1 MQVIFD
7 YVMKNFQNTISLRD
21 VAGLVYMTPN
31 AFCRFFKQR
40 RNKTF
45 FQFLIQFRVDNACQ
59 VLENKADLSIETIA
73 LGSGFNS
80 VSNFIR
86 QFKSLKK

>member
-1 MQVIFD
+1 
-7 YVMKNFQNTISLRD
+7 
-21 VAGLVYMTPN
+21 
-31 AFCRFFKQR
+31 
-40 RNKTF
+40 
-45 FQFLIQFRVDNACQ
+45 

-86 QFKSLKK
+86 QFKSLKKMTLSVYSKTLL